1 MKMNPARGKRA
12 SGRGKGK
19 GKARVDIAPPELD
32 IDILAA
38 GPFGGPPEPG
48 KGDLQVIVLGPTG
61 GPREDRVTGLLVRS
75 TSSRWRPDSVISVD
89 AGTLLAG
96 IIHILETHNDMDE
109 MVVQTGPFTDM
120 PLPFQTAPANAAHI
134 LREMIGPILVTHPHL
149 DHFSGFAINSPILEA
164 TNGPKTV
171 AALPSVISAIKTHI
185 FNEVIWPNLSDEDGG
200 AGLITYQR
208 LHEGGNPRMGRE
220 ETRGYTRACEGL
232 YYRCFGVSHGCT
244 RRHYAPEAEMQRS
257 ISGAMY
263 MGDPFMM
270 RSASRAAISLTQEE
284 PGYMSPASRRPS
296 NPRES
301 WMSVESSAFFIREQ
315 HSGRE
320 IIIFGDVEPDSIS
333 VDPRNRRVWEA
344 AAPRIA
350 SGKLRAIFIECSYT
364 DEVEDESLYGHLCPR
379 HLIAELKVLASEVVK
394 AKHPSSLVI
403 GKRKRPSGEPPAESQ
418 PTSPKTRRSQ
428 DVVPGASTTA
438 LTSAPAPVTGSTIY
452 PTGLGATE
460 VLTEEPS
467 WPHDDAPLTHLKVYL
482 IHIKEDM
489 DGGPCPSVTILE
501 QLRNQAQAANLGCQ
515 FHAPKRGESIRV

>member
-1 MKMNPARGKRA
+1 MNPSRGKRA

-19 GKARVDIAPPELD
+19 GKAKADIANPELEGG
-32 IDILAA
+32 ILAA
-38 GPFGGPPEPG
+38 GPLGGAPEPE
-48 KGDLQVIVLGPTG
+48 KEDLQVIVLGPTG

-75 TSSRWRPDSVISVD
+75 TSTRWKPDTVVAVD
-89 AGTLLAG
+89 AGTLLSG

-109 MVVQTGPFTDM
+109 MIVQTGPFTEM
-120 PLPFQTAPANAAHI
+120 SLPFQTAPANAAHI

-149 DHFSGFAINSPILEA
+149 DHFSGFAMNSPILEA

-220 ETRGYTRACEGL
+220 EMRGYTRACEGL
-232 YYRCFGVSHGCT
+232 YYRCFSVSHGCT
-244 RRHYAPEAEMQRS
+244 KRHYAPETEMQRS
-257 ISGAMY
+257 ISNAMY

-270 RSASRAAISLTQEE
+270 RSASRAALSLTQEE
-284 PGYMSPASRRPS
+284 SGYMSPAIRRLS
-296 NPRES
+296 TPRES
-301 WMSVESSAFFIREQ
+301 WVSVESSAFFIREQ
-315 HSGRE
+315 QSGRE

-333 VDPRNRRVWEA
+333 VEPRNRRVWEA

-364 DEVEDESLYGHLCPR
+364 DDVEDESLYGHLCPR
-379 HLIAELKVLASEVVK
+379 HLITELKVLATEVVK
-394 AKHPSSLVI
+394 AKNPNSSGT
-403 GKRKRPSGEPPAESQ
+403 GKRKRPSREIPAESQ

-428 DVVPGASTTA
+428 DVLPGASMIA
-438 LTSAPAPVTGSTIY
+438 FTSTPEAMTGS
-452 PTGLGATE
+452 PAGPAAPGATSG
-460 VLTEEPS
+460 LTEEPRWS
-467 WPHDDAPLTHLKVYL
+467 PDEAPLTNLRVYL

-489 DGGPCPSVTILE
+489 EGGPCPSAIILE
-501 QLRNQAQAANLGCQ
+501 QLRGQAQAANLGCN
-515 FHAPKRGESIRV
+515 FHVPERGESIRI

>member
-1 MKMNPARGKRA
+1 MNQSRGKRA

-19 GKARVDIAPPELD
+19 GNTKQDSVGPELNVEVP
-32 IDILAA
+32 AA
-38 GPFGGPPEPG
+38 GPFARPPEPG

-61 GPREDRVTGLLVRS
+61 GPREDRVTGILVRS
-75 TSSRWRPDSVISVD
+75 TSTSWRPDTVIAVD
-89 AGTLLAG
+89 AGTLLSG

-109 MVVQTGPFTDM
+109 MVAQAGPFTDM
-120 PLPFQTAPANAAHI
+120 SLPFQTAPANAAHI
-134 LREMIGPILVTHPHL
+134 LREVIGPILVTHPHL
-149 DHFSGFAINSPILEA
+149 DHFSGFAMNSPILEA

-208 LHEGGNPRMGRE
+208 LQEGGNPRMGRDE
-220 ETRGYTRACEGL
+220 MRGYTRACEGL

-244 RRHYAPEAEMQRS
+244 RRHYTPESEMRRS
-257 ISGAMY
+257 LSTAMY
-263 MGDPFMM
+263 LGDPFMM

-284 PGYMSPASRRPS
+284 PGYMSPAMRRPS
-296 NPRES
+296 NPRDT
-301 WMSVESSAFFIREQ
+301 WTSVESSAFFIREQ

-333 VDPRNRRVWEA
+333 VEPRNRRVWEA
-344 AAPRIA
+344 AAPRIV

-364 DEVEDESLYGHLCPR
+364 DDVEDESLYGHLCPR

-394 AKHPSSLVI
+394 ARYPSSSGT
-403 GKRKRPSGEPPAESQ
+403 GKRKRASRETPADSQ

-428 DVVPGASTTA
+428 DVLPGSSTA
-438 LTSAPAPVTGSTIY
+438 AITSAPQAVPGSSTDPSGTQAI
-452 PTGLGATE
+452 GALAE
-460 VLTEEPS
+460 KS
-467 WPHDDAPLTHLKVYL
+467 NWPHDEAPLVSLSVYL

-489 DGGPCPSVTILE
+489 DGGPCPSDTIVA
-501 QLRNQAQAANLGCQ
+501 QLRDQAQAANLGCE
-515 FHAPKRGESIRV
+515 FHAPKRGESVHI